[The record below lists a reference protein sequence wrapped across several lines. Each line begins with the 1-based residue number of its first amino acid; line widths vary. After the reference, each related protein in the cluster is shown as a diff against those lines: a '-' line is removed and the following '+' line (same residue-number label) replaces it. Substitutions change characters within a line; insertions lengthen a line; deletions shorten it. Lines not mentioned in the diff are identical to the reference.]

1 MKTTKKASG
10 FLGGVFVLLL
20 SKLKY
25 LVVVLKIAK
34 LHTLLS
40 LLLSI
45 GAYALIYG
53 WKFAVAFVYLLFIH
67 EMGHL
72 IAAKRK
78 GLPTTAAVFI
88 PFMGALIGIKEK
100 PKTIKD
106 DAYIAY
112 MGPLAG
118 LLSILPFYLLYFVT
132 HQSFWMVMVQVGAML
147 NLFNLIPMMPLD
159 GGHIARMLSKK
170 LLIAGLL
177 GVLAMAIFSP
187 DPILVM
193 LLIFGAIQ
201 LFSMRRE
208 GKELVDLQIW
218 QAEFETACS
227 LWEKLLQEYSYLEAD
242 ERQAWLNRKIY
253 EYKLEI
259 NQMNS
264 LFNASKDREEQ
275 AGFSSKTEALHM
287 IINQLECLYDD
298 EPVKQDIQAKLNEL
312 SESLEE
318 LERYERTTAKDR
330 WLTFGAYLLLILLLS
345 GSMVYSMHNVE
356 TLNVQSIYKNR

>member
-1 MKTTKKASG
+1 MKTSKKASG
-10 FLGGVFVLLL
+10 FLGGIFVLLL

-45 GAYALIYG
+45 GAYAFIYG
-53 WKFAVAFVYLLFIH
+53 WKFAIVFVYLLFIH

-118 LLSILPFYLLYFVT
+118 LLSILPLYLLYFVT
-132 HQSFWMVMVQVGAML
+132 HQGFWMVMIQVGAML

-187 DPILVM
+187 DPILIL
-193 LLIFGAIQ
+193 LLIFGTIHI
-201 LFSMRRE
+201 FTMRKE
-208 GKELVDLQIW
+208 GKELVELKIW
-218 QAEFETACS
+218 QDEFKMGS
-227 LWEKLLQEYSYLEAD
+227 LLWEELLHEYSYLEIN
-242 ERQAWLNRKIY
+242 ERQLWLNRKIY
-253 EYKLEI
+253 EYKQEI
-259 NQMNS
+259 AQIKS
-264 LFNASKDREEQ
+264 LFEAAKNWEEQ
-275 AGFSSKTEALHM
+275 SGFNAKAEA
-287 IINQLECLYDD
+287 IQGVVQQLESLYDND
-298 EPVKQDIQAKLNEL
+298 STEQIVQSKFNQISEEVKKQ
-312 SESLEE
+312 ES
-318 LERYERTTAKDR
+318 YEKTSPKER
-330 WLTFGAYLLLILLLS
+330 WLTFGAYLLLIVLLS
-345 GSMVYSMHNVE
+345 GSMVYSMHMVE
-356 TLNVQSIYKNR
+356 MLNIHPF